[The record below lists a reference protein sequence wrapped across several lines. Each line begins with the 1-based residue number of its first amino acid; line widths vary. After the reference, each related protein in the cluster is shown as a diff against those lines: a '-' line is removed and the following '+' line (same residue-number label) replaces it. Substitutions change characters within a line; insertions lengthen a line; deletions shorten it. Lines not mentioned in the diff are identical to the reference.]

1 MRGGG
6 QGPPAQSR
14 GRGPRRGECGL
25 HTACLPFGC
34 LATTRPRVT
43 GRVGAAVLR
52 TCPLRSGGPCP
63 PRCQQPAPGRRVSLL
78 GPTFLSRR
86 LLPIR
91 AGEGGPPGPG
101 AGPVPPPRHTRQG
114 LFLERP
120 EGSRVKGG
128 GAVVRS
134 HGLCLGSSSRGRRA
148 GAPEDAVLPALWQG
162 HASPGVRLQQR
173 TSVTA
178 HPCGEDSRIAGDDE
192 RSPARVT
199 CDPQAWSQLGGSSP
213 DRMGVSRCRYTPVG
227 RSFFTASEGC
237 SNPLGG
243 GREVWFGFHQSV
255 RPSLWKMMLNID
267 GKQSPGLCGGGG
279 VGGAPV
285 RPVPHV
291 ASVKARAALAPGL
304 WPLSSALRFGQ
315 WLSDPTSAACRA
327 HSRQRGSGC

>member
-1 MRGGG
+1 M
-6 QGPPAQSR
+6 
-14 GRGPRRGECGL
+14 
-25 HTACLPFGC
+25 
-34 LATTRPRVT
+34 
-43 GRVGAAVLR
+43 LR

-78 GPTFLSRR
+78 GPDLSVPPPPPHTGGGGR
-86 LLPIR
+86 PC
-91 AGEGGPPGPG
+91 GPPGPG
-101 AGPVPPPRHTRQG
+101 AGPVPPPRHTRHG
-114 LFLERP
+114 LFLERS
-120 EGSRVKGG
+120 ERSRVKGG

-134 HGLCLGSSSRGRRA
+134 HGLCLGSGSRGRRA
-148 GAPEDAVLPALWQG
+148 GAPEDAALPALWQG

-173 TSVTA
+173 SSVTA
-178 HPCGEDSRIAGDDE
+178 PPCGEDSGIVGDRE

-213 DRMGVSRCRYTPVG
+213 DGTGVSRCRYTPVG

-279 VGGAPV
+279 VGGGAPV
-285 RPVPHV
+285 R
-291 ASVKARAALAPGL
+291 ASSTRGL
-304 WPLSSALRFGQ
+304 CQSQSRSCPWPLSSALRFGQ
-315 WLSDPTSAACRA
+315 WLSDPTRAARRA